1 LQKNTATEVSH
12 QVGPG
17 QAGHPASGS
26 GRAAPSAFKAW
37 PGSLRFYNKL
47 QKLFFEA
54 TSRLTDRYPIAGSR
68 LIESTVRPLA
78 SHPLL
83 AAVSAQHNRRV
94 MHGLS
99 SFRRFL
105 VVPDV
110 HIGDAV
116 MSQSALTALRDFFPD
131 ARVDYIVNRTAHS
144 LIDGNPEATRTIP
157 FFSSGTF
164 PSGEA
169 LAALKRMI
177 QVERYD
183 LVLNFC
189 PYIDDKDIGLKG
201 IRMLN
206 FLSYAPVILKNERRP
221 YEINHFTSLTYRFVR
236 DSLSRVAGP
245 LREERFMGLRLTI
258 TDKAFDEA
266 GRFAK
271 EAGLQTDEPVIMYN
285 PDAAS
290 PFTRMPFDKQASLLA
305 SLARLNTKILVGAGH
320 TESRIGHRLI
330 SSLEPRL
337 RSLTRIVPASLSL
350 AAYSALLDLSDI
362 FITGDTGPLHLA
374 AARKYSAS
382 GGRQFRNRTAVL
394 SLFGAT
400 PARMSGYD
408 SSRPGYLPANQ
419 DAPSRAYTAQSP
431 CRNSTCV
438 NKTFKTCRFVRC
450 FDGVDID
457 GLTAWTEAYLRTLLP
472 RATMPLDA
480 AETR

>member
-1 LQKNTATEVSH
+1 
-12 QVGPG
+12 
-17 QAGHPASGS
+17 
-26 GRAAPSAFKAW
+26 
-37 PGSLRFYNKL
+37 
-47 QKLFFEA
+47 
-54 TSRLTDRYPIAGSR
+54 
-68 LIESTVRPLA
+68 LA